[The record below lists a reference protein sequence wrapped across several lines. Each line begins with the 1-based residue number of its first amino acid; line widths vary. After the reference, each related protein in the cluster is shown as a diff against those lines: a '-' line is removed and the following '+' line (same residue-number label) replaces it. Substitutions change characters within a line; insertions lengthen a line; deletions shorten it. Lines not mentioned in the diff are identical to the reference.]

1 MSYSFDAVYDAA
13 AAAQAE
19 RAFYVRSIWELR
31 RLMTF
36 APPVVFSVAVAAG
49 LALGSSTWFVIFM
62 SAMLGCSVL
71 GPIFFYFA
79 RPLGARRWALEHPI
93 RRINLTP
100 EEIQVSS
107 GQRTDNI
114 PWRHVK
120 HVWDAGDYVLL
131 VFGPFATFGL
141 PKGSL
146 PEGANDFIRACVQ
159 KAPS

>member
-1 MSYSFDAVYDAA
+1 MNYTFDAVYDAA

-31 RLMTF
+31 RFMTF
-36 APPVVFSVAVAAG
+36 APPVVLSVAVAAG
-49 LALGSSTWFVIFM
+49 LALGSSTWYVVFM
-62 SAMLGCSVL
+62 SAFLGCSVL
-71 GPIFFYFA
+71 GPIFFYVA
-79 RPLGARRWALEHPI
+79 RPLAARRWALECPI

-100 EEIQVSS
+100 EAIQVSS
-107 GQRTDNI
+107 GQRTANI

-120 HVWDAGDYVLL
+120 HVWDAGDYMLL
-131 VFGPFATFGL
+131 VFGRFAAFGL

-159 KAPS
+159 KASS